1 MTAPTAP
8 SAATREAYP
17 VALIEL
23 VQQGIDVVA
32 LDADLSVSTMGYQ
45 FGEKYP
51 ERWHSVGVA
60 EANMVGIA
68 AGYAATGKTAFIAS
82 FASFLPGR
90 CFDQL
95 RTSVAQPKG
104 GMNVKCVASH
114 GGVTVGEDGA
124 SAQAIEVVAL
134 ACTLIPFDVIVPA
147 DFESAK
153 QAIVAVGKTTRP
165 AYVRTG
171 RPKIPAIYNTNHRFE
186 IGKAHML
193 NPGTDVTFI
202 ACGIMV
208 GIALQ
213 AATQLANDGVSAR
226 VLDMATIKPI
236 DREAVIA
243 AARDTGAIVTAE
255 EHQTHGGLGTAVA
268 RVLAETVAVPITF
281 VGVDRYGTS
290 GKWDELLDYFEL
302 TPTRLAAAARETI
315 GRKR

>member
-1 MTAPTAP
+1 MTSTAPV

-17 VALIEL
+17 VALTEL
-23 VQQGIDVVA
+23 VESGVDIVA
-32 LDADLSVSTMGYQ
+32 IDADLSASTMGYQ
-45 FGEKYP
+45 FGAKFP
-51 ERWHSVGVA
+51 DRWMSVGVA
-60 EANMVGIA
+60 EQNMVGIG
-68 AGYAATGKTAFIAS
+68 AGFAATGKTAFIAS

-104 GMNVKCVASH
+104 GLNVKCVASH
-114 GGVTVGEDGA
+114 GGVTVGEDGM
-124 SAQAIEVVAL
+124 SAQAIEDLAL
-134 ACTLIPFDVIVPA
+134 ATSLIPFDVVVPA

-171 RPKIPAIYNTNHRFE
+171 RPKVEGVYTPDYRFE
-186 IGKAHML
+186 LGKASML
-193 NPGTDVTFI
+193 RAGDDVTLI

-208 GIALQ
+208 GISLK
-213 AATQLANDGVSAR
+213 AADLLAGEGVSAR

-236 DREAVIA
+236 DREAVLA

-268 RVLAETVAVPITF
+268 RVLADELPTPIAF

-290 GKWDELLDYFEL
+290 GKWDQLLGYFEL
-302 TPTRLAAAARETI
+302 TPERIAAAARGVI
-315 GRKR
+315 GRKG